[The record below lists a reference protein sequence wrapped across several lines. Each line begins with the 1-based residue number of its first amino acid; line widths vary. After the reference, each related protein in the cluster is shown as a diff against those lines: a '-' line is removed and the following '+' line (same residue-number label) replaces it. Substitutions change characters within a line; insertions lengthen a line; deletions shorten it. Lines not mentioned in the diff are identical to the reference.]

1 MTSAPFGSSGS
12 DDYFDRHKFN
22 ELKKRHD
29 STANDPRARAAFKKE
44 FESKAAAATKK
55 PTAKPT
61 PSAAKKP
68 TAKPATKAPVAK
80 KPPVAKGKPVP
91 PKGKGGVSD
100 AQASARDKFKEMIAK
115 KKEAAAKKK

>member
-12 DDYFDRHKFN
+12 DGYFDRHKFN
-22 ELKKRHD
+22 ELKKR
-29 STANDPRARAAFKKE
+29 
-44 FESKAAAATKK
+44 AAATKK

-80 KPPVAKGKPVP
+80 KPPVAKGKAVP
-91 PKGKGGVSD
+91 PKGKRERRC
-100 AQASARDKFKEMIAK
+100 Q
-115 KKEAAAKKK
+115 

>member
-1 MTSAPFGSSGS
+1 MTYAPFGSSGS

-61 PSAAKKP
+61 KAKQYHLK
-68 TAKPATKAPVAK
+68 ANQFLLKEKVVSVMLKQVPATSSK
-80 KPPVAKGKPVP
+80 
-91 PKGKGGVSD
+91 
-100 AQASARDKFKEMIAK
+100 R
-115 KKEAAAKKK
+115 